1 MVDKGWLVG
10 LCVIPI
16 AGCLCWESFTCAIYN
31 NLWCIHSSMETG
43 MQENR
48 NKSQTMTN
56 MTERFKRTLE
66 GRATTIKNDVLN
78 AVK

>member
-1 MVDKGWLVG
+1 
-10 LCVIPI
+10 
-16 AGCLCWESFTCAIYN
+16 
-31 NLWCIHSSMETG
+31 